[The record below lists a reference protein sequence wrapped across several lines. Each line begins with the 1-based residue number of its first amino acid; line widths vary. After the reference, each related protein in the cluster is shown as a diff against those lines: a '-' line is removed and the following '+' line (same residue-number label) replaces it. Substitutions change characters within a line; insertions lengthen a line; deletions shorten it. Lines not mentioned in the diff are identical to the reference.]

1 MEETFENNEL
11 EENLDNTEETIEDTP
26 IPEVDSKYRMIL
38 LAAQR
43 SKQLQRGA
51 DPRISTDTRK
61 SKHTR
66 IAMEEIK
73 QRKVRFRVLDQE

>member
-11 EENLDNTEETIEDTP
+11 EENLENTEETIEDTP